1 MPAAPSHTDS
11 RPLYEIIYV
20 VLREHLLDGSFPA
33 GLVLGEAGV
42 ARAFKSS
49 RIPAAAALR
58 KLGDEGLIKKFEG
71 RGYLAANA
79 DLGTI
84 VRRELADAGLRLPQ
98 TVSGSL
104 KTLNRQALIY
114 PLVEHAVAELLSYG
128 RFLVNESALAEHFVV
143 SRTVAH
149 EVLTRLERTGLIEK
163 DTNQRWYAGP
173 LTVDG
178 LREHFEMRW
187 LLEPAALGQAMESLS
202 PAELRVKRRRV
213 EKAQHHHNAPARLER
228 LEIDLHGEVVLSC
241 ANQQLRDAIR
251 RNALPLFAT
260 HSTFALIQEDDEI
273 ETMLAEHH
281 AIYDCLLARD
291 KRAAMAALKA
301 HIRRSLEPNIERLK
315 RIGSLSESLRPPF
328 LIQLGGRETNS
339 RIVE

>member
-1 MPAAPSHTDS
+1 MPLAPPQADS
-11 RPLYEIIYV
+11 RPLYEIIYA
-20 VLREHLLDGSFPA
+20 VLREHLLDGSFPT

-49 RIPAAAALR
+49 RIPAAAALQR
-58 KLGDEGLIKKFEG
+58 LSDEGLIKRFEG
-71 RGYLAANA
+71 RGYLAADA
-79 DLGTI
+79 HPRTI
-84 VRRELADAGLRLPQ
+84 VRRELADAGLHLPE

-104 KTLNRQALIY
+104 KTLNRQARIY
-114 PLVEHAVAELLSYG
+114 PLVEHAVAALLSYG

-163 DTNQRWYAGP
+163 DTNQRWYSGP
-173 LTVDG
+173 LTVDR

-187 LLEPAALGQAMESLS
+187 LLEPAALGQAMETLS
-202 PAELRVKRRRV
+202 PADLRMKRGRV
-213 EKAQHHHNAPARLER
+213 EKAQHHHNAPSRLER
-228 LEIDLHGEVVLSC
+228 LEVDLHGEVVLSC

-260 HSTFALIQEDDEI
+260 HSTFALIQEDEEI
-273 ETMLAEHH
+273 ETMLAEHR
-281 AIYDCLLARD
+281 AIYDFLLARD
-291 KRAAMAALKA
+291 RRAAMAALKA

-315 RIGSLSESLRPPF
+315 RIGSLPESLRPPF
-328 LIQLGGRETNS
+328 LIQVGGARN
-339 RIVE
+339 

>member
-1 MPAAPSHTDS
+1 MPAAPPQPDS
-11 RPLYEIIYV
+11 RPLYEIIYA
-20 VLREHLLDGSFPA
+20 VLREHLLDGSFPT
-33 GLVLGEAGV
+33 GLVMGEAGV

-49 RIPAAAALR
+49 RIPAAAALQR
-58 KLGDEGLIKKFEG
+58 LSDEGLIKRFEG
-71 RGYLAANA
+71 RGYLAVDA
-79 DLGTI
+79 DPRTI
-84 VRRELADAGLRLPQ
+84 VRRELVDAGLHLPE

-104 KTLNRQALIY
+104 KTLNHQARIY
-114 PLVEHAVAELLSYG
+114 PLVEHAVAALLSYG
-128 RFLVNESALAEHFVV
+128 RFLVNESALAEHFIV

-173 LTVDG
+173 LTVDR

-187 LLEPAALGQAMESLS
+187 LLEPAALGQAIETLS
-202 PAELRVKRRRV
+202 PTDLRVKRGRV

-228 LEIDLHGEVVLSC
+228 LEVDLHGEVVLSC

-260 HSTFALIQEDDEI
+260 HSTFALIQDDEEI

-281 AIYDCLLARD
+281 EIYDFLLAGE
-291 KRAAMAALKA
+291 KQAAMAALEA

-315 RIGSLSESLRPPF
+315 RIGSMPKALRPPF
-328 LIQLGGRETNS
+328 LIQVGAARG
-339 RIVE
+339 

>member
-1 MPAAPSHTDS
+1 
-11 RPLYEIIYV
+11 
-20 VLREHLLDGSFPA
+20 
-33 GLVLGEAGV
+33 
-42 ARAFKSS
+42 
-49 RIPAAAALR
+49 
-58 KLGDEGLIKKFEG
+58 
-71 RGYLAANA
+71 
-79 DLGTI
+79 
-84 VRRELADAGLRLPQ
+84 VRRELVDAGLRLPE

-104 KTLNRQALIY
+104 KTLNHQARIY
-114 PLVEHAVAELLSYG
+114 PLVEHAVAALLSYG
-128 RFLVNESALAEHFVV
+128 RLLVNESALAEHFVV

-173 LTVDG
+173 LTVDR

-202 PAELRVKRRRV
+202 SAELRAKRARV
-213 EKAQHHHNAPARLER
+213 EKAQHHHNTPARLER
-228 LEIDLHGEVVLSC
+228 LEVDLHGEVVLSC

-260 HSTFALIQEDDEI
+260 HSTFALIQEDEEI
-273 ETMLAEHH
+273 ETMLAEHL
-281 AIYDCLLARD
+281 AIYDFLLARD

-315 RIGSLSESLRPPF
+315 RIGSLPESLRPPF
-328 LIQLGGRETNS
+328 LIQVGSTRN
-339 RIVE
+339 

>member
-1 MPAAPSHTDS
+1 MLAAPQQADS
-11 RPLYEIIYV
+11 RPLYEIIYT
-20 VLREHLLDGSFPA
+20 VLREHLLSGRFA
-33 GLVLGEAGV
+33 TGLVLGEAGV

-49 RIPAAAALR
+49 RIPAAAALQ
-58 KLGDEGLIKKFEG
+58 KLSDEGLIKGFEG
-71 RGYLAANA
+71 RGYLVVGA
-79 DLGTI
+79 DSRAI
-84 VRRELADAGLRLPQ
+84 VRRELLDAGLRLPE

-104 KTLNRQALIY
+104 KTLNRQVRIY
-114 PLVEHAVAELLSYG
+114 PLVEHAVGALLSYG

-173 LTVDG
+173 LTVDR
-178 LREHFEMRW
+178 LREHFQMRW
-187 LLEPAALGQAMESLS
+187 LLEPAALGQAMETLS
-202 PAELRVKRRRV
+202 PRELRVKRGRV
-213 EKAQHHHNAPARLER
+213 EKAQHGHNTPARLER

-241 ANQQLRDAIR
+241 ANLQLRDAIR

-260 HSTFALIQEDDEI
+260 HSTFALIQENEEI
-273 ETMLAEHH
+273 ETMLSEHR
-281 AIYDCLLARD
+281 AVYDLLLARD

-315 RIGSLSESLRPPF
+315 RIGSLPESLRPPF
-328 LIQLGGRETNS
+328 LIQVGSARN
-339 RIVE
+339 

>member
-1 MPAAPSHTDS
+1 MPVAPVQANS
-11 RPLYEIIYV
+11 RPLYEIIYA
-20 VLREHLLDGSFPA
+20 VLREHLLDGSLPS

-49 RIPAAAALR
+49 RIPAAAALQR
-58 KLGDEGLIKKFEG
+58 LSNEELIKKFEG
-71 RGYLAANA
+71 RGYLAVGA
-79 DLGTI
+79 DSRAI
-84 VRRELADAGLRLPQ
+84 VRLELMDAGLRLPE
-98 TVSGSL
+98 TGSL
-104 KTLNRQALIY
+104 KTLNHQARIY
-114 PLVEHAVAELLSYG
+114 PLVEHAVAALLSYG
-128 RFLVNESALAEHFVV
+128 RLLVNESALAEHFVV

-173 LTVDG
+173 LTVDR

-187 LLEPAALGQAMESLS
+187 LLEPAALGQAMESLA
-202 PAELRVKRRRV
+202 PAELRAKRARV
-213 EKAQHHHNAPARLER
+213 EKAQHHHNGPARLER
-228 LEIDLHGEVVLSC
+228 LEVDLHGEVVLSC

-260 HSTFALIQEDDEI
+260 HSTFALIQDDDEI

-281 AIYDCLLARD
+281 AIYDFLLAGDR
-291 KRAAMAALKA
+291 RAAMGALKA

-315 RIGSLSESLRPPF
+315 RIGSLPESLRPPF
-328 LIQLGGRETNS
+328 LIQVGNARN
-339 RIVE
+339 